1 MPPRQCAAADT
12 SRGFPRLGRY
22 IHRDSMTD
30 ETPDQPADAAVPE
43 APATRRGLFRKRGT
57 DATATAP
64 ADEPV
69 DTTAAPDAPAPAD
82 DTAEDAEPGD
92 RTRPGVLRRRRRQL
106 LGKYEQGIFDLG
118 GLALELHRRGLLA
131 EEVMRRKAAE
141 VTDLRGQ
148 VDQVDERLEEIR
160 AERGERRKS
169 GKGATMTCPSC
180 GARCKAS
187 ANFCAECGAPL
198 KTAEP
203 TPVDASADQPTTVI
217 ADTSTQD
224 TQVISDSDA
233 QHTQVLPPVKVDE

>member
-1 MPPRQCAAADT
+1 
-12 SRGFPRLGRY
+12 
-22 IHRDSMTD
+22 MTD
-30 ETPDQPADAAVPE
+30 ETPDQPADATAPE
-43 APATRRGLFRKRGT
+43 APPARRGLFRKRSA
-57 DATATAP
+57 DPAVAAAP
-64 ADEPV
+64 E
-69 DTTAAPDAPAPAD
+69 APDAAPAVADAPPAAD
-82 DTAEDAEPGD
+82 DEGDEGEHGD

-198 KTAEP
+198 KTDEAAAA
-203 TPVDASADQPTTVI
+203 DAPADQPTTVI
-217 ADTSTQD
+217 ADASTQD
-224 TQVISDSDA
+224 TQVISGGDE

>member
-1 MPPRQCAAADT
+1 
-12 SRGFPRLGRY
+12 
-22 IHRDSMTD
+22 MTD
-30 ETPDQPADAAVPE
+30 ETPDQPAEATTPE
-43 APATRRGLFRKRGT
+43 ATPSRRGLFRKRS
-57 DATATAP
+57 P
-64 ADEPV
+64 EPV
-69 DTTAAPDAPAPAD
+69 AEATTEAPGAGTSPAPGAGAAATGD
-82 DTAEDAEPGD
+82 DAEEATEGGE

-141 VTDLRGQ
+141 VSDLRGQ

-169 GKGATMTCPSC
+169 GKTAYTTCPSC

-187 ANFCAECGAPL
+187 ANFCAECGAAL
-198 KTAEP
+198 KAP
-203 TPVDASADQPTTVI
+203 DAPADAAPADQPTTVI
-217 ADTSTQD
+217 ADASTQD
-224 TQVISDSDA
+224 TQVIAGADD